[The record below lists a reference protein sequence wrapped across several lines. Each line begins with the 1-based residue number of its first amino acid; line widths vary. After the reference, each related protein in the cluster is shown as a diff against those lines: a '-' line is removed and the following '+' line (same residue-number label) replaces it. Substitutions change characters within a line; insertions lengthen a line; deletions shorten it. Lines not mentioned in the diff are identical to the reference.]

1 MYFIWYKNGLVALPT
16 CVVNPGENVL
26 LPDPGYTDYLAGVM
40 LADANPV
47 PLNLDPPDYLPNWDN
62 VDKRVLDNTTLVYLT
77 YPNNPTGSTATKEV
91 FDEAIERFKG
101 TKTKLCTTLLIVL
114 LALML
119 KIQAYLLQN
128 TVKMSLLKFSH
139 FQKDII
145 CQVSEWVLQ

>member
-1 MYFIWYKNGLVALPT
+1 MCYFH
-16 CVVNPGENVL
+16 
-26 LPDPGYTDYLAGVM
+26 PGYTDYLAGVM

-47 PLNLDPPDYLPNWDN
+47 PLNLDSPDYLPNWDN

-77 YPNNPTGSTATKEV
+77 YPNNPTGRLQKKYLMKQLNDSKV
-91 FDEAIERFKG
+91 QIQ
-101 TKTKLCTTLLIVL
+101 KLCTTLLIVL

-119 KIQAYLLQN
+119 KSKYTCSEHGKDVAIEI
-128 TVKMSLLKFSH
+128 SH

>member
-16 CVVNPGENVL
+16 CVVNPGEKCATSGSWIYRL
-26 LPDPGYTDYLAGVM
+26 FSRS
-40 LADANPV
+40 DARRCQSGSIKFRFSR
-47 PLNLDPPDYLPNWDN
+47 LFAKWDN

-101 TKTKLCTTLLIVL
+101 TNTKLCTTLLIVL

-119 KIQAYLLQN
+119 KSKY
-128 TVKMSLLKFSH
+128 TCFRTR
-139 FQKDII
+139 
-145 CQVSEWVLQ
+145 

>member
-1 MYFIWYKNGLVALPT
+1 MTLDKEDEVCILYGTKNGLVALPT

-47 PLNLDPPDYLPNWDN
+47 PLNLGPPDYLPNWDN

-101 TKTKLCTTLLIVL
+101 TNTKIVHDFAYSAFGFVAKNPSI
-114 LALML
+114 LA
-119 KIQAYLLQN
+119 
-128 TVKMSLLKFSH
+128 SEH
-139 FQKDII
+139 GKDVAIEI
-145 CQVSEWVLQ
+145 KRI

>member
-47 PLNLDPPDYLPNWDN
+47 PLNLDSPDYLPNWDN

-101 TKTKLCTTLLIVL
+101 TNTKIVHDF
-114 LALML
+114 
-119 KIQAYLLQN
+119 AYSAFGFDAKNPSILLQN